1 MVEPTIDGSSI
12 TMILTED
19 DLYRAST
26 QYRLWSFTPE
36 ALASLRSSTNKA
48 ASERVVAAIKRNRQA
63 EAENGD
69 SSNADAGETSNDG
82 PVDCLTA
89 AEELALVTHYT
100 NQTLRIADAF
110 SFPTAVKATAAQY
123 LKRFYISN
131 SPMTYHPKNIF
142 PTCIF
147 LATKTEHHYI
157 SLERFTERLNTVTGA
172 KKKLTPEQVI
182 APEFVIT
189 QGLRFIFDVRHPGRG
204 LRGGLME
211 LLAMA
216 RGQAGIVPSTN
227 KTPPDLQKE
236 MMAVPLPKSAEE
248 NGEIPPPA
256 TVANLKEL
264 ENRCGLAHE
273 TARATLALSA
283 LLTDVYLLYTP
294 AQIWLAALMLADEP
308 LTRFYISTKFS
319 PEETAQAMLVQI
331 LSTIRACAVEL
342 AAPSSSSRDELIRV
356 DKKLYRC
363 QNPEKR
369 DLVGLNAAMKRN
381 GADNAG
387 EDASEKAAKKRR
399 MEREELE
406 RAGDVFGGPL
416 PTNNG

>member
-1 MVEPTIDGSSI
+1 
-12 TMILTED
+12 MILTED

-26 QYRLWSFTPE
+26 QYRQWSFTPE
-36 ALASLRSSTNKA
+36 ALASLRASTNKA
-48 ASERVVAAIKRNRQA
+48 ASERVVAAIKRTRQA
-63 EAENGD
+63 QLENGAANGAE
-69 SSNADAGETSNDG
+69 SAET
-82 PVDCLTA
+82 PEEEPIDCLTA

-123 LKRFYISN
+123 LKRFYLSN
-131 SPMTYHPKNIF
+131 SPMTYHPKNVF

-157 SLERFTERLNTVTGA
+157 SLDRFTERLNTVTGA
-172 KKKLTPEQVI
+172 KKKLAPEQVI

-216 RGQAGIVPSTN
+216 RGQAALLPSTESS
-227 KTPPDLQKE
+227 PDEVQQA
-236 MMAVPLPKSAEE
+236 MMAVPLPHRPE
-248 NGEIPPPA
+248 NNDEMEITA
-256 TVANLKEL
+256 TITSTKEL
-264 ENRCGLAHE
+264 ENRCGQAHDA
-273 TARATLALSA
+273 ARETLASAA

-308 LTRFYISTKFS
+308 LTRFYIGTKFGPS
-319 PEETAQAMLVQI
+319 EAAQEMLVRI
-331 LSTIRACAVEL
+331 LSTIRACAEDL
-342 AAPSSSSRDELIRV
+342 AAPMSSSREELIRV

-381 GADNAG
+381 GVENAG
-387 EDASEKAAKKRR
+387 ADASEKAAKKRR
-399 MEREELE
+399 TEREELE

-416 PTNNG
+416 PGNGN